1 VKETQVGNGSAASS
15 TQREWIDPKGQENPE
30 DQRQDSADQA

>member
-1 VKETQVGNGSAASS
+1 VKETQVGNGSAASI
-15 TQREWIDPKGQENPE
+15 TQRGWIDPKGQENPE